1 MYRKLAS
8 AAGLDPSHFGSNA
21 GRIAGAED
29 IYDACLCQQGTTR
42 ALAQEQGM
50 RLIRERGRWDGDI
63 MFVYARPSVTA
74 HLVLSAQ
81 MGDHARADIESLLA
95 SLQMSG
101 DPNGSGPF
109 AQPAWI

>member
-1 MYRKLAS
+1 MCHRDSPHGAVSCAPFS
-8 AAGLDPSHFGSNA
+8 AP
-21 GRIAGAED
+21 
-29 IYDACLCQQGTTR
+29 
-42 ALAQEQGM
+42 